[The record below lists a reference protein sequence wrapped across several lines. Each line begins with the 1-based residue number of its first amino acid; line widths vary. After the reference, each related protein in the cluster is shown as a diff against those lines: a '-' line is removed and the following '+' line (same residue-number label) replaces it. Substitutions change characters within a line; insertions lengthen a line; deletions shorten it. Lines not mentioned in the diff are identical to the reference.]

1 MISCHTHTDR
11 SALDGLA
18 TPDEIAQRCLEIG
31 AGACGITDHG
41 VVSGHLDFD
50 KALRKE
56 GIKPI
61 FGCELY
67 HGTTHTFKGQ
77 VRDQAHVIALA
88 KTDAGLHNLWCLS
101 NTTASEDHF
110 RYVGRVFW
118 EDLEKYKDGLI
129 VTSAC
134 ALGLVAKAIVNEDL
148 DPINRFLDI
157 FGDNFFIEIHTY
169 PEDKAFNEDGDEPVN
184 MRVINAALVEIAV
197 ERGIPMVYANDA
209 HYAFPSQ
216 AKLHDMF
223 LARQTGQSI
232 FTPVEERKMWHPPGV
247 LAIMDEDQVRQALWY
262 LPESVVD
269 EAISN
274 SDLIAEMVDAK
285 LPDAQRHLPVFVP
298 GDCPWISDMEKAA
311 REKEGTLTAEIFFI
325 DLVEDGIVKRYGE
338 EPDPEVWERAAHE
351 VEVLIEDGIHHYF
364 LMGWDECMAADQLEI
379 LRGPGRGSSAGCIV
393 AYALGITDVDPL
405 HYNLIFERF
414 WNKGRTDGF
423 PDIDTDFSKSGRPKI
438 IDYLKGRWGLDN
450 VVAIGTVGHLKPKVT
465 VDKLAGACGISRTD
479 AADVKRILDTVPD
492 LEIHGVEQIGWTREL
507 EPGKVIYVED
517 AVGDEIQ
524 KWIEAGG
531 GQQDIRENF
540 IRMCEQCCSRVSQYG
555 IHASGVA
562 ISDVPTA
569 GELPAYL
576 RGKKEERRPA
586 TQFPMDAVDKR
597 GFVKLDVLGL
607 RTLDTLD
614 QWQRMVAEQGVEV
627 EWSGLDL
634 QEHPDEM
641 WDLLQEGYAA
651 GIFQVEAGFPKRL
664 CEQMNARS
672 VEDLTVIVAL
682 NRPGPMENVP
692 QYLRR
697 RLGEEPVTYA
707 HPRLE
712 EILDPI
718 VGMTYGIFI
727 YQEQVISFFNA
738 LGYTLGESDA
748 VRKIL
753 GKKKP
758 EEMDPLRDGLGPWKD
773 RGYMTMATAA
783 GLPQDV
789 ARALWEG
796 LERFASYSFN
806 KSHSAAYGILGF
818 RCLFAKYYA
827 PAEFYAACI
836 RTVDG
841 EKRKEMLPLWVNE
854 ARRFGFDVLPPDIE
868 RSQGQATVTE
878 GGDIL
883 LGFGDVKGVGNS
895 GDYMAQ
901 FRDLCEHSTPERFYA
916 EFEKTHVSYEANKK
930 ARTKQL
936 AAGETPMELPTK
948 SPKQMLGA
956 NKIMAIFQAGA
967 WDHLVPPD
975 IPIAQ
980 RQDLEEELLGVILTD
995 FTKEAF
1001 EANASEVAD
1010 CDNWYDLTT
1019 PFKWKLDLY
1028 VEEHDEEV
1036 DLDDFGFRYEVPG
1049 IVTGVQEKIG
1059 KKSGKKFGI
1068 VTIEYESDEL
1078 EFIVFNRQWTSHR
1091 FLWRIRTPGIF
1102 VLKHSQP
1109 TQYGESHQF
1118 IKGRVLKP

>member
-1 MISCHTHTDR
+1 LLPLHNHTDR

-18 TPDEIAQRCLEIG
+18 TPAEIARRCLEID
-31 AGACGITDHG
+31 AEACGITDHG

-56 GIKPI
+56 GLKPI

-67 HGTTHTFKGQ
+67 HGTAHTFKGQ

-88 KTDAGLHNLWCLS
+88 KTDEGLRNLWCLS

-134 ALGLVAKAIVNEDL
+134 ALGLVAKGIINDDL

-157 FGDNFFIEIHTY
+157 FGDHFFIEIHTY
-169 PEDKAFNEDGDEPVN
+169 PEDKSFAEDVDGNSIVNQRLINE
-184 MRVINAALVEIAV
+184 ALVEIAQ

-232 FTPVEERKMWHPPGV
+232 FTPVEERKMWHPPGA
-247 LAIMDEDQVRQALWY
+247 LSIMDEQHVRDALWY

-274 SDLIAEMVDAK
+274 SDLIAETVDAK
-285 LPDAQRHLPVFVP
+285 LPDVTRHLPVFVP
-298 GDCPWISDMEKAA
+298 RDCPWMADMERAV
-311 REKEGTLTAEIFFI
+311 REKEGTLDNPEVFFI
-325 DLVEDGIVKRYGE
+325 DLVEEGIVMRYGKE
-338 EPDPEVWERAAHE
+338 APPEVWERAARE

-364 LMGWDECMAADQLEI
+364 LMGWDECMAADKAGI

-405 HYNLIFERF
+405 HYELIFERF

-423 PDIDTDFSKSGRPKI
+423 PDIDTDFSRTGRPKI
-438 IDYLKGRWGLDN
+438 IEYLKDRWGLEN

-465 VDKLAGACGISRTD
+465 VDKLAGACGISRAD
-479 AADVKRILDTVPD
+479 AAELKAILDTVPD

-507 EPGKVIYVED
+507 EPGKVIYVKD
-517 AVGDEIQ
+517 AVGDEID
-524 KWIEAGG
+524 KWVGTD
-531 GQQDIRENF
+531 DIRANF
-540 IRMCEQCCSRVSQYG
+540 ISMCEQTCSRVSQYG
-555 IHASGVA
+555 IHASGIA

-576 RGKKEERRPA
+576 RGGKDERRPA
-586 TQFPMDAVDKR
+586 TQFPMDEVDKR

-607 RTLDTLD
+607 RTLDTLAH
-614 QWQRMVAEQGVEV
+614 WQEMMAEEGIEID
-627 EWSGLDL
+627 WSGLDL
-634 QEHPDEM
+634 QDHPDEM

-672 VEDLTVIVAL
+672 VDDLAIIVAL

-707 HPRLE
+707 DPRLE

-718 VGMTYGIFI
+718 LAPTYGIFV

-738 LGYTLGESDA
+738 LDYTLGESDA

-758 EEMDPLRDGLGPWKD
+758 EALAALKAGTGEWKG
-773 RGYMTMATAA
+773 RGYDAMAKAA
-783 GLPQDV
+783 GLSENV
-789 ARALWEG
+789 AGEVWRG

-806 KSHSAAYGILGF
+806 KSHAVAYGILGF
-818 RCLFAKYYA
+818 RCLFAKYYG
-827 PAEFYAACI
+827 PAQFYAACV

-854 ARRFGFDVLPPDIE
+854 ARRLGLEIYPPDIE
-868 RSQGQATVTE
+868 ISQGLAAVT
-878 GGDIL
+878 GDGDIL

-901 FRDLCEHSTPERFYA
+901 LRDRCDHDTPQRFYA
-916 EFEKTHVSYEANKK
+916 EFEEMQAVYEANKK
-930 ARTKQL
+930 ARTKRL
-936 AAGETPMELPTK
+936 AAGEDPGELPAK

-956 NKIMAIFQAGA
+956 NKIEAIFRAGA
-967 WDHLVPPD
+967 WDNLVPPD
-975 IPIAQ
+975 IPIAE

-1001 EANASEVAD
+1001 EANAQEVSSCDDWGGLRDPFAMKIHAYSEVQQ
-1010 CDNWYDLTT
+1010 
-1019 PFKWKLDLY
+1019 
-1028 VEEHDEEV
+1028 EEV
-1036 DLDDFGFRYEVPG
+1036 DMEDFGFRYQVPG

-1078 EFIVFNRQWTSHR
+1078 EFIVFNRQWVSHR

-1102 VLKHSQP
+1102 VLKHTQP
-1109 TQYGESHQF
+1109 SQYGESYQF
-1118 IKGRVLKP
+1118 IKGHVLKP